1 MYMIKFKIRVKQNS
15 YELNS
20 KNYVTM
26 YGINLCHHTISPNF
40 DKGFLGWNHKPK
52 RFVSYHI
59 VDFGEVSETIE
70 NMHLAFSSKKFNS
83 YNQILVVGQ
92 L

>member
-1 MYMIKFKIRVKQNS
+1 MGLI
-15 YELNS
+15 
-20 KNYVTM
+20 YVITPDHQ
-26 YGINLCHHTISPNF
+26 ILI
-40 DKGFLGWNHKPK
+40 KGFLDEEKDEIINQNV
-52 RFVSYHI
+52 VSYHF
-59 VDFGEVSETIE
+59 VDFRKVSETIE